1 VGTDRGHGMTPWAPA
16 NKQAVGKLGWAGQIA
31 VATPVGLKTWYDTCA
46 LKELAGWAGWVGTV
60 TVSRAQFQGL
70 NILFQYF
77 RYSKFEKYKSCTF
90 LSPNF
95 SKLYQVIDNFNGDKS
110 PFGKKFR
117 FPTTSELKIQE
128 RKPI

>member
-1 VGTDRGHGMTPWAPA
+1 V
-16 NKQAVGKLGWAGQIA
+16 
-31 VATPVGLKTWYDTCA
+31 

-60 TVSRAQFQGL
+60 TVGRTQFQFL

-77 RYSKFEKYKSCTF
+77 SYSKFEKYKSCTSR
-90 LSPNF
+90 SPKF
-95 SKLYQVIDNFNGDKS
+95 SKLYQMVDNFNRDDF

-117 FPTTSELKIQE
+117 FPTASELKIQE